1 MTQDLSKYYQD
12 IKGDLHT
19 HSSHEHCDQHSR
31 GDIIAWGDVCGQQ
44 AIDELVKLAEERQ
57 MDYIAISNH
66 ATNPDHP
73 SWPTIEVNQRLLEQQ
88 EYIEKLNLEE
98 RFGKIY
104 VLSGVEASIL
114 PGGQLDVSDEVLDRL
129 DIVIASQH
137 GQIKKV
143 NYQPIKAGFISA
155 IINPYADVIGHATR
169 FITFLSID
177 DWHEIFHKA
186 VEMDTAIELNTNTPP
201 PPNIMRLMIEHNVK
215 ITLGSD
221 THQEENEIGIE
232 KKLIGPEKF
241 EQVRLLVNL
250 YQEGVK
256 KENIVN
262 TYPLPRLLEWLKR
275 KGV

>member
-19 HSSHEHCDQHSR
+19 HSSHEFCEQHSQ
-31 GDIIAWGDVCGQQ
+31 GDIIAWGDACGQR
-44 AIDELVKLAEERQ
+44 AINELVRLAQ
-57 MDYIAISNH
+57 THKMDYIAISNH

-73 SWPTIEVNQRLLEQQ
+73 SLPSTETNQRLLEQQ
-88 EYIEKLNLEE
+88 EYIEKLNMEE
-98 RFGKIY
+98 RFGKIF

-114 PGGQLDVSDEVLDRL
+114 PSGQLDVSDEVLDRL

-137 GQIKKV
+137 GQIKKA
-143 NYQPIKAGFISA
+143 NYQQIKTGFISA
-155 IINPYADVIGHATR
+155 IVNPYTDIIGHATR
-169 FITFLSID
+169 FITFISLE
-177 DWHEIFHKA
+177 DWHEIFEKA
-186 VEMDTAIELNTNTPP
+186 HEMDTAIELNTNIP
-201 PPNIMRLMIEHNVK
+201 PPNKIMSLMIEHNVK

-221 THQEENEIGIE
+221 THQEANGVGIE

-241 EQVRLLVNL
+241 EQARLLANL
-250 YQEGVK
+250 YQGGVK